1 MQIKRFEAEDMT
13 EALRMVKREFG
24 DDAVILSAKQI
35 RSGGLF
41 GALRKKQVE
50 ITAAKDQPDSSA
62 PAIKRSNSN
71 EAENNSFSGA
81 LSKHLATELEDD
93 RVTLSSIPSQRKTQT
108 DQTNEFEAPDGNSP
122 MRTRQPQTASTE
134 QLKRRRQ
141 DEVDRIPTDN
151 HGLNRGFA
159 AKPFYVDGDSQK
171 IIALVGRC
179 GAGKSSAVAKMACH
193 CIKKQQVRLG
203 MISLDRFRFGANAML
218 MRFADMMKLPLA
230 IVYDN
235 NQVQSALRKLADV
248 DVVLIDTPGIGT
260 GDEIVFNDVRE
271 MLRIANP
278 DEIHL
283 VVNATVRENVIRST
297 IEAFAGLG
305 VNRLLPTQCDVDGGR
320 EPQLD
325 MLQASPYPTAFYG
338 NGVDLFN
345 DLHAAWENFPMPR
358 PVPQQAPARGQ
369 VTPLNRSSRQNPEIA
384 PAHDDRKDSVQFVAN
399 RNSEMFHHPGC
410 KSVKLI
416 NSANIVVFNSIEEAL
431 EARFKPCRACCNIS
445 MIRKP
450 ADRAVGYQRARAY

>member
-24 DDAVILSAKQI
+24 DDAVILSATQI

-50 ITAAKDQPDSSA
+50 ITAAKDQPETSS
-62 PAIKRSNSN
+62 PAIDRSNSN
-71 EAENNSFSGA
+71 AADNNAFSGA

-93 RVTLSSIPSQRKTQT
+93 RVTLSSMPSQRKPQT
-108 DQTNEFEAPDGNSP
+108 DSTDELEAPDDTLAT
-122 MRTRQPQTASTE
+122 MTRPPQPAITE
-134 QLKRRRQ
+134 PLQHQHQ
-141 DEVDRIPTDN
+141 DEVDRIPTN
-151 HGLNRGFA
+151 NRGLNRGFA
-159 AKPFYVDGDSQK
+159 AKPFYVDGDGQK
-171 IIALVGRC
+171 VIALVGPC

-193 CIKKQQVRLG
+193 CIRKQQVRLG

-218 MRFADMMKLPLA
+218 KRFADLMKLPLA
-230 IVYDN
+230 IVHENY
-235 NQVQSALRKLADV
+235 QVQSALRKLADV

-260 GDEIVFNDVRE
+260 GDEIVFNDVCE
-271 MLRIANP
+271 MLRLANP
-278 DEIHL
+278 DEVHL

-325 MLQASPYPTAFYG
+325 MLQACPYPTAFYG

-345 DLHAAWENFPMPR
+345 DLHAAWDNFPAPR
-358 PVPQQAPARGQ
+358 PGPPQAPARGQ
-369 VTPLNRSSRQNPEIA
+369 VTPLNRSSRQNQVAA
-384 PAHDDRKDSVQFVAN
+384 PAHDDRRDSVRFVAN
-399 RNSEMFHHPGC
+399 RNSEMFHHPSC

-416 NSANIVVFNSIEEAL
+416 NSANIVVFNSIEEAI